1 MICGDGMRQSYFK
14 EIIKQSSHDIYAGE
28 YKNRYKYL
36 IVLALLVVYF
46 CNYKIQI
53 HAMYMNEPYTVPSSF
68 MDMCIY
74 LFKGKI
80 YFTTNPNMKYEI
92 PYMWLSE
99 QMITLYIV
107 GSYASDERTRLGQQY
122 LIRTSHTSSWLL
134 GKVAYAVVSIVL
146 YYCLLFVFTFA
157 VTVPFSHQVFTM
169 HEDLIAM
176 SSGIFIA
183 NHTTLDMYRAVFVMP
198 FLTSLVF
205 GIAMVVLQL
214 VVKPVYVYGIEL
226 VYVLAS
232 DYKLSY
238 FLIGNYSMIVRNVQ
252 QNRQFIEEGITGFID
267 PAKGIVIE
275 LILIVVLCMAGNLVL
290 KKYDYLERE

>member
-1 MICGDGMRQSYFK
+1 
-14 EIIKQSSHDIYAGE
+14 
-28 YKNRYKYL
+28 
-36 IVLALLVVYF
+36 
-46 CNYKIQI
+46 
-53 HAMYMNEPYTVPSSF
+53 
-68 MDMCIY
+68 
-74 LFKGKI
+74 
-80 YFTTNPNMKYEI
+80 
-92 PYMWLSE
+92 
-99 QMITLYIV
+99 
-107 GSYASDERTRLGQQY
+107 
-122 LIRTSHTSSWLL
+122 
-134 GKVAYAVVSIVL
+134 
-146 YYCLLFVFTFA
+146 
-157 VTVPFSHQVFTM
+157 M

-183 NHTTLDMYRAVFVMP
+183 NHTTLDIYRAVFVMP

-226 VYVLAS
+226 VYILAS

-275 LILIVVLCMAGNLVL
+275 LILIVVLCIAGNIVL